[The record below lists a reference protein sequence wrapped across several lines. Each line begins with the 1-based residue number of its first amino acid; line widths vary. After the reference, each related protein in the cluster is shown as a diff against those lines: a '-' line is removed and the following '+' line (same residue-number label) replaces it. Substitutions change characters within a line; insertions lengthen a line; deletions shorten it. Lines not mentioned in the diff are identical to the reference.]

1 MSGTRLDPAIGRVEL
16 SNRFLATLRTLV
28 VDPRTHAEAIAIL
41 AFYRALHLVDAM
53 FLSTKGAAPAMHG
66 TRAERLGKD
75 RRLHGL
81 KRQYDPH
88 FEAAYVAR
96 YLTLPDRVSTVPTF
110 FDYRKPDKVVSDLV
124 EGRLAEL
131 ERLISKLVPPRLA
144 KLFAVH

>member
-66 TRAERLGKD
+66 PRAVMLGKE
-75 RRLHGL
+75 RRFRDL
-81 KRQYDPH
+81 KKQYDPL

-96 YLTLPDRVSTVPTF
+96 SLTLPDRVSSVATF
-110 FDYRKPDKVVSDLV
+110 FDYRKSDKVVGELV
-124 EGRLAEL
+124 AG
-131 ERLISKLVPPRLA
+131 RLA
-144 KLFAVH
+144 KLERIISQLVPNRLAKMLDVP